1 MDIYGIVFIMTDNI
15 VTSKS
20 TMGEEAKPAKKA
32 PAKKAAAKPK
42 VEKENT
48 EEVAEVAP
56 KKVSKKAGQIN
67 LIIFESGA
75 SYSANGL
82 RFTRQDNI
90 QEVSDEDFAFL
101 LTLENFRQADPLEI
115 EEYLASKED

>member
-1 MDIYGIVFIMTDNI
+1 MTDNI

-20 TMGEEAKPAKKA
+20 TSAQEAKPVKKA
-32 PAKKAAAKPK
+32 PAKKAVAKTK
-42 VEKENT
+42 AENT
-48 EEVAEVAP
+48 EDTTESLEVKAP
-56 KKVSKKAGQIN
+56 KGSGSLN

-82 RFTRQDNI
+82 RFTRQENI

-101 LTLENFRQADPLEI
+101 LTLDNFRQADPLEV
-115 EEYLASKED
+115 EEYLSSKED